1 MNKTFNN
8 DILSARAGVLAF
20 AYQGAANGLSGLFS
34 RIRARREQ
42 RRVTEQLSALSD
54 RELDD
59 IGLTRGDVQDIGSFA
74 DMNPLSLLVRR
85 PQ

>member
-1 MNKTFNN
+1 MSKNINN
-8 DILSARAGVLAF
+8 DILGARASVLAF
-20 AYQGAANGLSGLFS
+20 AFQGASTGLSGLLD
-34 RIRARREQ
+34 RMRARREQ

-59 IGLTRGDVQDIGSFA
+59 IGLTRGDVQDMGGMS
-74 DMNPLSLLVRR
+74 DMNPLSLLARR